1 MDDKSYRREGTES
14 HKRRHKLMKN
24 YRYKMWKFS
33 QFRQFLRF
41 LKASKK
47 HILTGVLLLGIVVL
61 LYGLASQLPPVST
74 SVSPPGMTTVSYS
87 AFLQDVKI
95 GDVQAVVIQGNG
107 IEVLLFHPLGSQQ
120 SASAPPPDSSAA
132 NADYQTWLRML
143 SGNGTILSSDKSTV
157 TIDPARMIYT
167 RMPASGD
174 TSLMSLLI
182 THHVTVDTQGAGSS
196 IDWQAVLWRLAP
208 LVFFVLLLLV
218 WLGLR
223 SNSNRSFRSSM
234 GERMTQMSK
243 SRARRFGPATE
254 KANIARPGQRRSA
267 SPGRS
272 VVPVRNGQV
281 VKSGT
286 KHISTE
292 PPVTFNDVAGI
303 DEVRA
308 ELEEIVQ
315 FLRNSERYD
324 RLGARIPRG
333 ALLIGPPG
341 TGKTLLAKAVAGE
354 AGVPFFSMS
363 ASEFV
368 EMFVGVGASRVRDL
382 FQQARQSAPCV
393 VFIDE
398 IDAVGRKR
406 TMRVTNN
413 DERDQ
418 TLNQLLVEL
427 DGFDP
432 RQAVVVLAAT
442 NRVDILDKALLRPG
456 RFDRRITV
464 SLPDRA
470 GREAILK
477 VHTRKIPLHEDVSLG
492 RLARMSTG
500 MTGADLAN
508 LVNEAALSA
517 ARRQL
522 DAVNHEC
529 FEEAL
534 ARVQLGA
541 LRPLVMSEQDRSIIA
556 YHEGGHALVAY
567 HLPQADTVNRVT
579 ILPRGQSLGV
589 TQFTPEEDRYNYS
602 REMLMT
608 KIAVGL
614 GGRAA
619 EELTFGPDRVTTGAE
634 NDFQAVTD
642 LARRMVTRWGM
653 SEQVGVICADYQPD
667 SDYSLNM
674 HRLDPDALPSQSHSL
689 ALDEHGQLQ
698 TNGELRQHNH
708 QFAMAAPSRSG
719 SVAMSALVDAEVQN
733 IINEGYVMARTIL
746 SEHADQLKLLA
757 DTLLEHEQLDR
768 AQFEALLK

>member
-1 MDDKSYRREGTES
+1 MDDKSYRREGTEP
-14 HKRRHKLMKN
+14 HKRRHKLMTK
-24 YRYKMWKFS
+24 YRYKIWQFLQFR
-33 QFRQFLRF
+33 QFRQFL
-41 LKASKK
+41 KISKR
-47 HILTGVLLLGIVVL
+47 HILTGMLLLGIVAL
-61 LYGLASQLPPVST
+61 LYGLAEQLPPVST
-74 SVSPPGMTTVSYS
+74 SVSPTDMTTVDYS
-87 AFLQDVKI
+87 AFLQDARS
-95 GDVQAVVIQGNG
+95 GDVQAVVIRGND
-107 IEVLLFHPLGSQQ
+107 IDALLFHPLGSQQ
-120 SASAPPPDSSAA
+120 NASTSTPNSSAA
-132 NADYQTWLRML
+132 NADYQSWLHML
-143 SGNGTILSSDKSTV
+143 SGNVTILSSGKSTT

-167 RMPASGD
+167 RMPVSGD

-182 THHVTVDTQGAGSS
+182 AHHVIVDTQGTGSS

-208 LVFFVLLLLV
+208 LILFVLLLLV

-223 SNSNRSFRSSM
+223 SNSNRSFRSSTDD
-234 GERMTQMSK
+234 RMTQMSK
-243 SRARRFGPATE
+243 SRARRFGPLAQNTGTA
-254 KANIARPGQRRSA
+254 KPGQKRPA
-267 SPGRS
+267 TPGRS
-272 VVPVRNGQV
+272 VMPVRNGQA
-281 VKSGT
+281 VKAGT
-286 KHISTE
+286 KQISTE

-315 FLRNSERYD
+315 FLRSGERYE

-333 ALLIGPPG
+333 ALLVGPPG

-427 DGFDP
+427 DGFDA

-477 VHTRKIPLHEDVSLG
+477 VHTRKTPLHEDVSLE
-492 RLARMSTG
+492 RLARLSTG

-522 DAVNHEC
+522 EAVNHEC

-567 HLPQADTVNRVT
+567 HLPLADTVNRVT

-589 TQFTPEEDRYNYS
+589 TQFTPEEDCYNYS

-634 NDFQAVTD
+634 NDFQVVTD

-653 SEQVGVICADYQPD
+653 SEQLGVMCADYQSD

-674 HRLDPDALPSQSHSL
+674 RRVDPDALPPQAHAL
-689 ALDEHGQLQ
+689 VLDEHGQLRA
-698 TNGELRQHNH
+698 NGELQQHSH

-719 SVAMSALVDAEVQN
+719 SVAMHALVDAEVQN
-733 IINEGYVMARTIL
+733 IINEGYAMARTIL
-746 SEHADQLKLLA
+746 SEHADQLELLA
-757 DTLLEHEQLDR
+757 SSLLEHEQLDR